1 MCCQEGIRR
10 ALRLTGAAI
19 GLCLGGVGPPVA
31 AQPTQQLSIVGGL
44 AGVNQYIRHEEPFW
58 RRTLPAL
65 SQGRVSAEIVPADR
79 AGIRSQEMLR
89 LVQLGSVSFG
99 TALLAAVA
107 AQEPEV
113 AAPDLAGLNP
123 DLPALRRSIE
133 AYRPRLETL
142 LRERHGAEL
151 LAVYVYPAQVT
162 FCTQPMRSLADLAGR
177 RIRVSS
183 ATQSD
188 WVSALG
194 ATPVQTAF
202 AETVA
207 SVRSGN
213 IDCAITGTMSGHS
226 IGLHQVTSHL
236 HTLPV
241 TWGLAA
247 FVANGDAWRALD
259 ADTRQLMRT
268 ELPKLERAIWEEAER
283 ETGEGIA
290 CNIGAPGCTSQRNGR
305 MVAVRETAADHAL
318 SREIL
323 VGKVLPAW
331 VQRCGP
337 ACVPVWNRTIGA
349 AAGIPLK

>member
-1 MCCQEGIRR
+1 MLSQECVRLTLRR
-10 ALRLTGAAI
+10 AGAAI
-19 GLCLGGVGPPVA
+19 GLCLAGFVPPA
-31 AQPTQQLSIVGGL
+31 SAQPTQQLRIVGGL
-44 AGVNQYIRHEEPFW
+44 AGVNQYVRHEEPFW
-58 RRTLPAL
+58 RLTLPAL
-65 SQGRVSAEIVPADR
+65 SRGRVTAEIVPADR

-123 DLPALRRSIE
+123 DLATLRRSID
-133 AYRPRLETL
+133 AYRPRLEAL

-162 FCTQPMRSLADLAGR
+162 FCTQPLRSLADLAGR

-207 SVRSGN
+207 GVRSGN
-213 IDCAITGTMSGHS
+213 VDCAITGTMSGNS

-259 ADTRQLMRT
+259 MDTRQLLRT
-268 ELPKLERAIWEEAER
+268 ELPRLERAIWEEAER

-290 CNIGAPGCTSQRNGR
+290 CNIGAAGCHSPRVGR
-305 MVAVRETAADHAL
+305 MVAVRETAADQARRHD
-318 SREIL
+318 IL

-337 ACVPVWNRTIGA
+337 DCVAVWNRTIGA
-349 AAGIPLK
+349 AVGIVVK